1 MMIYLYWH
9 CFHFFIWI
17 PTYTQK
23 IIFFSVY
30 KGFFCGKTLLEL
42 FVWKWIHQI
51 RNVTLKVN
59 FVLYPRVFR
68 SCGYKMHTIEKIF
81 EKINVLRNVVIR
93 NLYFIF
99 RLKIHGVI
107 KISQSSSRKMT
118 SFENF
123 SNVSRISQ
131 GILKTVE
138 GIYLYLKKKGT
149 ILLRSCFFQRSFFQ
163 GIFFLFLYVSKN
175 EAKRFMKFLKINKR
189 LFQG

>member
-1 MMIYLYWH
+1 MKNTWELWRNDDLFILALFPLCHFLFEYLRSH
-9 CFHFFIWI
+9 
-17 PTYTQK
+17 TNK
-23 IIFFSVY
+23 ILFSVH

-107 KISQSSSRKMT
+107 NTQKKSAKVRRGKWH
-118 SFENF
+118 
-123 SNVSRISQ
+123 R
-131 GILKTVE
+131 LKTSAMFHE
-138 GIYLYLKKKGT
+138 
-149 ILLRSCFFQRSFFQ
+149 
-163 GIFFLFLYVSKN
+163 
-175 EAKRFMKFLKINKR
+175 FLKEFSR
-189 LFQG
+189 LWKVCIFIWKKNRFARILI

>member
-107 KISQSSSRKMT
+107 NTQKKSAKVRRGKWH
-118 SFENF
+118 
-123 SNVSRISQ
+123 R
-131 GILKTVE
+131 LKTSAMFHE
-138 GIYLYLKKKGT
+138 
-149 ILLRSCFFQRSFFQ
+149 
-163 GIFFLFLYVSKN
+163 
-175 EAKRFMKFLKINKR
+175 FLKEFSR
-189 LFQG
+189 LWKVYICIWKKPFCKDSYLRNLIYY